1 VARVNK
7 SKYAILGV
15 LSMGPRTGY
24 EIRQFIAA
32 SLANF
37 WNESY
42 GQIYPILNG
51 LVAEGL
57 ASRETRS
64 GDGAR
69 TRHVYTL
76 TPAGEQELRAW
87 LSTPADH
94 EVGRV
99 EVLLKLFF
107 GWQVPMPHNL
117 EQVAQLRARQEEL
130 LATYA
135 GIASYLSEARSHESG
150 YPYWLLTISYGQH
163 VARALL
169 DWCDEAHARLEVLT
183 HDRETHEPVDPGKT
197 KEEVQ

>member
-7 SKYAILGV
+7 SRYAVMGV
-15 LSMGPRTGY
+15 LSMGPKTGY
-24 EIRQFIAA
+24 EIRQIIAA
-32 SLANF
+32 ILANF

-57 ASRETRS
+57 ASRETPA
-64 GDGAR
+64 GDGGR

-76 TPAGEQELRAW
+76 TTAGEEELRAW
-87 LSTPADH
+87 LSTPAEH

-107 GWQVPMPHNL
+107 GWQVPMAGNL
-117 EQVAQLRARQEEL
+117 TQVAEFRARQEAL

-135 GIASYLSEARSHESG
+135 GIAEHLRTNMAQHPG

-163 VARALL
+163 SARALL
-169 DWCDEAHARLEVLT
+169 AWCDEAQTRLQALAEGA
-183 HDRETHEPVDPGKT
+183 DSGDERRDA
-197 KEEVQ
+197 KEIAQ